1 MTTLVISTPWYKKDE
16 ATGQSIGKPG
26 QSHSWEKFFQTGKGL
41 GYILYPDEFA
51 KLQQGIIKGSS
62 KLVML
67 RQGRGQ
73 RRAEARLTK
82 LVQTPRQAKNGQW
95 RYDVSF
101 EDQKE
106 VKPYVYLPAEKL
118 KRNGVKV
125 IITGNDC

>member
-1 MTTLVISTPWYKKDE
+1 MATLVISTPWYKKDE
-16 ATGQSIGKPG
+16 ADHYIGKAG
-26 QSHSWEKFFQTGKGL
+26 QSHSWETFFQTGKAL
-41 GYILYPDEFA
+41 GYILYQDEFA

-67 RQGRGQ
+67 RQDRGQ

-82 LVQTPRQAKNGQW
+82 LVQTSRQAKNGQW
-95 RYDVSF
+95 RYDVYF

-106 VKPYVYLPAEKL
+106 LKPYVYLPAEEL